1 MVVVLKVRQYG
12 AFGVYRPDGEPIQ
25 LGAKHQALLALM
37 ITAEDGIRTRA
48 FLEHTLWSFAQPEQA
63 KASLRTAL
71 STLRKHIGPS
81 ASTALVANRERV
93 TLDLSMIEVEKDPS
107 RGLFMEGFELPHEHV
122 FAQWLGDMRAQSIA
136 AAPAP
141 VQDPPWAPRDRSR
154 VILDELLPSIAVLPF
169 VQRSPG
175 SSTAPLGS
183 ILSEELSRQL
193 SRSQAFSVTSY
204 MASRQFSL
212 EEVRPAEVSSVA
224 GVSYLVSGSVFI
236 NGHDF
241 IAQIDLHDAHREK
254 VIWSREFRGAL
265 SDLLMGQCP
274 ALRDATSQIGQ
285 TVVGEAVRLVSFRPL
300 SNLAN
305 HTLLMAA
312 IVMMQ
317 SKHRDQ
323 FDKSNEILDT
333 LMEREMHH
341 PVVLTWAGIW
351 HVMRVQKGL
360 SEDRHKSTL
369 MAENLANAALA
380 QDPAFSLAHTLKG
393 MIASYLTF
401 DFDNAQYSYDKALQ
415 DNPNE
420 ALALLLKGATRAM
433 QNHPDEGLR
442 LTEAAR
448 KLTPLGPQR
457 YYFDSL
463 AASVSLAARDY
474 DRAIELADLSL
485 LENDSYPATLRTKAI
500 ALQMSGR
507 SQEARD
513 VVESLMKVTPDFS
526 LSRYMQEHAAAFT
539 PSGQDWASALREA
552 GVPE

>member
-25 LGAKHQALLALM
+25 LGAKHQALMALM
-37 ITAEDGIRTRA
+37 ITAEEGIRTRA

-81 ASTALVANRERV
+81 ASAALRANRERV
-93 TLDLSMIEVEKDPS
+93 TLDLSMIEVEQDTS
-107 RGLFMEGFELPHEHV
+107 RGEFMEGFELPHEHA
-122 FAQWLGDMRAQSIA
+122 FADWLAEMRSQSANTATSAQE
-136 AAPAP
+136 
-141 VQDPPWAPRDRSR
+141 QPWAPRDRSR

-169 VQRSPG
+169 AQRSPG
-175 SSTAPLGS
+175 GASAPLGA

-204 MASRQFSL
+204 MASRQFSI
-212 EEVRPAEVSSVA
+212 EEVRPAEVSSIA
-224 GVSYLVSGSVFI
+224 GVSYLVSGSVFVS
-236 NGHDF
+236 GHDF
-241 IAQIDLHDAHREK
+241 ISQIDLHDAHREK
-254 VIWSREFRGAL
+254 VIWSREFRGSL
-265 SDLLMGQCP
+265 SDLLMGQSGS
-274 ALRDATSQIGQ
+274 LRDATSQIGQ

-317 SKHRDQ
+317 SKHHDQ
-323 FDKSNEILDT
+323 FEKSNEILDT

-351 HVMRVQKGL
+351 QVMRVQKGL
-360 SEDRHKSTL
+360 SEDRRKSTL

-433 QNHPDEGLR
+433 QNRPDEGVL

-474 DRAIELADLSL
+474 NRAIELADQSL
-485 LENDSYPATLRTKAI
+485 QENDSYPSTLRTKAI

-507 SQEARD
+507 AQEARD
-513 VVESLMKVTPDFS
+513 VVECLMKVTPDFS

-539 PSGQDWASALREA
+539 PSGPDWASALREA

>member
-25 LGAKHQALLALM
+25 LGAKHQALLALL

-71 STLRKHIGPS
+71 STLRKHIGPTAS
-81 ASTALVANRERV
+81 AALVANRERV
-93 TLDLSMIEVEKDPS
+93 TLDLNMVEIEDDPS
-107 RGLFMEGFELPHEHV
+107 RGAFMEGFELPHESI
-122 FAQWLGDMRAQSIA
+122 FAEWLSGMRTQDMTAT
-136 AAPAP
+136 PP
-141 VQDPPWAPRDRSR
+141 PQDPPWAPRDRGR
-154 VILDELLPSIAVLPF
+154 VVLDELLPSIAVLPF

-175 SSTAPLGS
+175 SSNAPLGA

-204 MASRQFSL
+204 LASRQFRP

-241 IAQIDLHDAHREK
+241 IAQVDLHDAHREK
-254 VIWSREFRGAL
+254 VIWSREFKGAL
-265 SDLLMGQCP
+265 SDLLMGQSLP
-274 ALRDATSQIGQ
+274 LRDVTSQIGQ

-317 SKHRDQ
+317 SKHADQ
-323 FDKSNEILDT
+323 FEKSNEILET

-351 HVMRVQKGL
+351 HVMGVQKGL
-360 SEDRHKSTL
+360 SNDRRKSTL
-369 MAENLANAALA
+369 MAQNLADAALA

-401 DFDNAQYSYDKALQ
+401 EFDNAQYSYDKALQ

-433 QNHPDEGLR
+433 QNHPDEGIR

-448 KLTPLGPQR
+448 RLSPLGPQR

-474 DRAIELADLSL
+474 DRAIELADQSL
-485 LENDSYPATLRTKAI
+485 QANDSYPSTLRTKAI

-507 SQEARD
+507 GDEARD
-513 VVESLMKVTPDFS
+513 VVENLMKVTPDFS
-526 LSRYMQEHAAAFT
+526 VSRYMQEHAAAFT

>member
-1 MVVVLKVRQYG
+1 MAVVLKVRQYG
-12 AFGVYRPDGEPIQ
+12 AFGVYKPDGEPIQ
-25 LGAKHQALLALM
+25 LGAKHQALLALL
-37 ITAEDGIRTRA
+37 ITAEEGVRTRA

-81 ASTALVANRERV
+81 ASAALMANRERV
-93 TLDLSMIEVEKDPS
+93 TLDLRMIEIEADTT
-107 RGLFMEGFELPHEHV
+107 RGAFMEGFELPHEHV
-122 FAQWLGDMRAQSIA
+122 FAEWLSEMRSQTASS
-136 AAPAP
+136 APAP
-141 VQDPPWAPRDRSR
+141 LDPPWAPRDRSR
-154 VILDELLPSIAVLPF
+154 VVLDELLPSIAVLPF

-175 SSTAPLGS
+175 GSTAPLGA

-212 EEVRPAEVSSVA
+212 DDVRPAEVSSIA

-241 IAQIDLHDAHREK
+241 IAQIDLHDSHREK
-254 VIWSREFRGAL
+254 VIWSREFRGTL
-265 SDLLMGQCP
+265 SDLLMGQSDP
-274 ALRDATSQIGQ
+274 LRAATSQIGQ

-305 HTLLMAA
+305 HTLLMAS

-317 SKHRDQ
+317 SKHVDQ
-323 FDKSNEILDT
+323 FEKSNEILDT

-351 HVMRVQKGL
+351 QVMRVQKGL
-360 SEDRHKSTL
+360 SADRRKSTL

-393 MIASYLTF
+393 MISSYLTF
-401 DFDNAQYSYDKALQ
+401 EFDNAQYSYDKALQ

-433 QNHPDEGLR
+433 QNHPDEGVR

-474 DRAIELADLSL
+474 DRAIELADQSL
-485 LENDSYPATLRTKAI
+485 QENDSYPSTLRTKAI

-507 SQEARD
+507 GDEARD
-513 VVESLMKVTPDFS
+513 VVESLMRVTPDFS

-539 PSGQDWASALREA
+539 PSGPDWASALREA

>member
-1 MVVVLKVRQYG
+1 M
-12 AFGVYRPDGEPIQ
+12 
-25 LGAKHQALLALM
+25 ALM
-37 ITAEDGIRTRA
+37 ITAEEGIRTRA

-81 ASTALVANRERV
+81 ASAALRANRERV
-93 TLDLSMIEVEKDPS
+93 TLDLSMIEVEQDTS
-107 RGLFMEGFELPHEHV
+107 RGEFMEGFELPHEHA
-122 FAQWLGDMRAQSIA
+122 FADWLAEMRSQSANTATSAQE
-136 AAPAP
+136 
-141 VQDPPWAPRDRSR
+141 QPWAPRDRSR

-169 VQRSPG
+169 AQRSPG
-175 SSTAPLGS
+175 GASAPLGA

-204 MASRQFSL
+204 MASRQFSI
-212 EEVRPAEVSSVA
+212 EEVRPAEVSSIA
-224 GVSYLVSGSVFI
+224 GVSYLVSGSVFVS
-236 NGHDF
+236 GHDF
-241 IAQIDLHDAHREK
+241 ISQIDLHDAHREK
-254 VIWSREFRGAL
+254 VIWSREFRGSL
-265 SDLLMGQCP
+265 SDLLMGQSGS
-274 ALRDATSQIGQ
+274 LRDATSQIGQ

-317 SKHRDQ
+317 SKHHDQ
-323 FDKSNEILDT
+323 FEKSNEILDT

-351 HVMRVQKGL
+351 QVMRVQKGL
-360 SEDRHKSTL
+360 SEDRRKSTL

-433 QNHPDEGLR
+433 QNRPDEGVL

-474 DRAIELADLSL
+474 NRAIELADQSL
-485 LENDSYPATLRTKAI
+485 QENDSYPSTLRTKAI

-507 SQEARD
+507 AQEARD
-513 VVESLMKVTPDFS
+513 VVECLMKVTPDFS

-539 PSGQDWASALREA
+539 PSGPDWASALREA

>member
-1 MVVVLKVRQYG
+1 MDLVLKVRQYG
-12 AFGVYRPDGEPIQ
+12 AFGVYKLDGEPIQ
-25 LGAKHQALLALM
+25 LGAKHQALLALL
-37 ITAEDGIRTRA
+37 ITAEEGVRTRA

-81 ASTALVANRERV
+81 ASAALMANRERV
-93 TLDLSMIEVEKDPS
+93 TLDLRMIEVEADTT
-107 RGLFMEGFELPHEHV
+107 RGAFMEGFELPHEHV
-122 FAQWLGDMRAQSIA
+122 FAEWLSEMRSQTTS

-141 VQDPPWAPRDRSR
+141 LDPPWAPRDRSR
-154 VILDELLPSIAVLPF
+154 VVLDELLPSIAVLPF

-175 SSTAPLGS
+175 GSTAPLGA

-212 EEVRPAEVSSVA
+212 DDVRPAEVSSVA

-241 IAQIDLHDAHREK
+241 IAQIDLHDSHREK
-254 VIWSREFRGAL
+254 VIWSREFRGTL
-265 SDLLMGQCP
+265 SDLLMGQSGP
-274 ALRDATSQIGQ
+274 LRDATSQIGQ

-305 HTLLMAA
+305 HTLLMAS

-317 SKHRDQ
+317 SKHVDQ
-323 FDKSNEILDT
+323 FEKSNEILDT

-351 HVMRVQKGL
+351 QVMRVQKGL
-360 SEDRHKSTL
+360 SADRRKSTL

-393 MIASYLTF
+393 MISSYLTF
-401 DFDNAQYSYDKALQ
+401 EFDSAQYSYDKALQ

-433 QNHPDEGLR
+433 QNHPDEGMR

-474 DRAIELADLSL
+474 DRAIELADQSL
-485 LENDSYPATLRTKAI
+485 QENDSYPSTLRTKAI

-507 SQEARD
+507 GDEARD
-513 VVESLMKVTPDFS
+513 VVESLMRVTPDFS

-539 PSGQDWASALREA
+539 PSGPDWASALREA

>member
-1 MVVVLKVRQYG
+1 MDLVLKVRQYG
-12 AFGVYRPDGEPIQ
+12 AFGVYKPDGEPIQ
-25 LGAKHQALLALM
+25 LGAKHQALLALL
-37 ITAEDGIRTRA
+37 ITAEEGVRTRA

-81 ASTALVANRERV
+81 ASSALMANRERV
-93 TLDLSMIEVEKDPS
+93 TLDLRMIEIEADIT
-107 RGLFMEGFELPHEHV
+107 RGAFMEGFELPHEHV
-122 FAQWLGDMRAQSIA
+122 FAEWLSEMRSQTAS

-141 VQDPPWAPRDRSR
+141 LDPPWAPRDRSR
-154 VILDELLPSIAVLPF
+154 VVLDELLPSIAVLPF

-175 SSTAPLGS
+175 GSTAPLGA

-212 EEVRPAEVSSVA
+212 DDVRPAEVSSVA

-241 IAQIDLHDAHREK
+241 IAQIDLHDSHREK
-254 VIWSREFRGAL
+254 VIWSREFRGTL
-265 SDLLMGQCP
+265 SDLLMGQSGP
-274 ALRDATSQIGQ
+274 LRDATSQIGQ

-305 HTLLMAA
+305 HTLLMAS

-317 SKHRDQ
+317 SKHVDQ
-323 FDKSNEILDT
+323 FEKSNEILDT

-351 HVMRVQKGL
+351 QVMRVQKGL
-360 SEDRHKSTL
+360 SADRRKSTL

-393 MIASYLTF
+393 MISSYLTF
-401 DFDNAQYSYDKALQ
+401 EFDSAQYSYDKALQ

-433 QNHPDEGLR
+433 QNHPDEGMR

-474 DRAIELADLSL
+474 DRAIELADQSL
-485 LENDSYPATLRTKAI
+485 QENDSYPSTLRTKAI

-507 SQEARD
+507 GDEARD
-513 VVESLMKVTPDFS
+513 VVESLMRVTPDFS

-539 PSGQDWASALREA
+539 PSGPDWASALREA

>member
-1 MVVVLKVRQYG
+1 MVTVLKVRQYG
-12 AFGVYRPDGEPIQ
+12 AFGVFRPDGEAIQ
-25 LGAKHQALLALM
+25 LGAKHQALMALM

-71 STLRKHIGPS
+71 STLRKHIGAS
-81 ASTALVANRERV
+81 ASSALVANRERV
-93 TLDLSMIEVEKDPS
+93 TLDLSMIEVDTDTT
-107 RGLFMEGFELPHEHV
+107 RGDFMEGFELPHEQV
-122 FAQWLGDMRAQSIA
+122 FADWLVEMRAQTAIA
-136 AAPAP
+136 APKP
-141 VQDPPWAPRDRSR
+141 QDPPWAPRDRSR

-169 VQRSPG
+169 AQRSPG

-212 EEVRPAEVSSVA
+212 DEVRPAEVSSVA

-254 VIWSREFRGAL
+254 VIWTREFKGAL
-265 SDLLMGQCP
+265 SDLLMGQSTS
-274 ALRDATSQIGQ
+274 LRDATSQIGQ

-317 SKHRDQ
+317 SKHKDQ
-323 FDKSNEILDT
+323 FEKAIEILDT
-333 LMEREMHH
+333 LLEREMHH

-351 HVMRVQKGL
+351 HVMRVQKGM
-360 SEDRHKSTL
+360 STDRHKSTL
-369 MAENLANAALA
+369 MAENLASAALA

-393 MIASYLTF
+393 MISSYLTF
-401 DFDNAQYSYDKALQ
+401 EFDNAQFSYDKALQ

-433 QNHPDEGLR
+433 QNHPDEGIR

-474 DRAIELADLSL
+474 DRAIELADQSL
-485 LENDSYPATLRTKAI
+485 QENDSYPATLRTKAI

-507 SQEARD
+507 SDEARD
-513 VVESLMKVTPDFS
+513 VVESLMRVTPDFS

-539 PSGQDWASALREA
+539 PSGQDWVSALREA

>member
-1 MVVVLKVRQYG
+1 MAVVLKVRQYG
-12 AFGVYRPDGEPIQ
+12 AFGVYQSDGEPIQ
-25 LGAKHQALLALM
+25 LGAKHQALMALL
-37 ITAEDGIRTRA
+37 ITAEEGIRTRA

-71 STLRKHIGPS
+71 STLRKHIGLS
-81 ASTALVANRERV
+81 ASAALVANRERV
-93 TLDLSMIEVEKDPS
+93 TLDLSVIEIEADTA
-107 RGLFMEGFELPHEHV
+107 RGEFMEGFELPHEHV
-122 FAQWLGDMRAQSIA
+122 FAEWLMDMRSQTASA
-136 AAPAP
+136 TPP
-141 VQDPPWAPRDRSR
+141 PLDPPWAPRDRSR

-169 VQRSPG
+169 AQRSPG
-175 SSTAPLGS
+175 GSTAPLGA

-204 MASRQFSL
+204 MASRQFNL
-212 EEVRPAEVSSVA
+212 EDVRPVEVSSIA
-224 GVSYLVSGSVFI
+224 GVSYLVSGSVFV

-241 IAQIDLHDAHREK
+241 IAQIDLHDSHREK
-254 VIWSREFRGAL
+254 VIWSREFRGTL
-265 SDLLMGQCP
+265 SDLLMGQSGP
-274 ALRDATSQIGQ
+274 LRDATSQIGR

-317 SKHRDQ
+317 SKHIDQ
-323 FDKSNEILDT
+323 FEKSNEILDT

-351 HVMRVQKGL
+351 QVMRVQKGV
-360 SEDRHKSTL
+360 SDNRRKSTL
-369 MAENLANAALA
+369 MAENLASAALA

-393 MIASYLTF
+393 MISSYLTF
-401 DFDNAQYSYDKALQ
+401 EFDNAQYSYDKALQ

-474 DRAIELADLSL
+474 DRAIELADQSL
-485 LENDSYPATLRTKAI
+485 QENDSYPSTLRTKAI

-507 SQEARD
+507 GDEARD
-513 VVESLMKVTPDFS
+513 VVESLMRVTPDFS

-539 PSGQDWASALREA
+539 PSGPDWASALREA

>member
-12 AFGVYRPDGEPIQ
+12 AFGVFRPDGEPIQ
-25 LGAKHQALLALM
+25 LGAKHQALMALL

-81 ASTALVANRERV
+81 ASAALTANRERV
-93 TLDLSMIEVEKDPS
+93 TLNLDMVDVENDSS
-107 RGLFMEGFELPHEHV
+107 RGVFMEGFELPHEHA
-122 FAQWLGDMRAQSIA
+122 FAEWLAEMRDQSQGRS
-136 AAPAP
+136 AAP
-141 VQDPPWAPRDRSR
+141 QDPPWGPRDRSR

-169 VQRSPG
+169 MQRSPG
-175 SSTAPLGS
+175 GSNAPLGA
-183 ILSEELSRQL
+183 ILSEELSRHL

-224 GVSYLVSGSVFI
+224 GVSYLVSGSVFL
-236 NGHDF
+236 NGHDY
-241 IAQIDLHDAHREK
+241 IAQIDLHDSHREK
-254 VIWSREFRGAL
+254 VIWSREFRGSL
-265 SDLLMGQCP
+265 SGLLMGQST
-274 ALRDATSQIGQ
+274 ALREATSQIGQ

-317 SKHRDQ
+317 SKHLDQ
-323 FDKSNEILDT
+323 FEKSNEILDT

-360 SEDRHKSTL
+360 SDDRHKSTL

-401 DFDNAQYSYDKALQ
+401 DFDTAQYSYDKALQ

-463 AASVSLAARDY
+463 AASVNLAARDY
-474 DRAIELADLSL
+474 DRAIELADQSL
-485 LENDSYPATLRTKAI
+485 QENDSYPATLRTKAI

-507 SQEARD
+507 GQEARD
-513 VVESLMKVTPDFS
+513 VVECLMKVTPDFC

-539 PSGQDWASALREA
+539 PSGQDWVSALREA

>member
-1 MVVVLKVRQYG
+1 MDLVLKVRQYG
-12 AFGVYRPDGEPIQ
+12 AFGVYKPDGEPIQ
-25 LGAKHQALLALM
+25 LGAKHQALLALL
-37 ITAEDGIRTRA
+37 ITAEEGVRTRA

-81 ASTALVANRERV
+81 ASSALMANRERV
-93 TLDLSMIEVEKDPS
+93 TLDLRMIEIEADTT
-107 RGLFMEGFELPHEHV
+107 RGAFMEGFELPHEHV
-122 FAQWLGDMRAQSIA
+122 FAEWLSEMRSQTAS

-141 VQDPPWAPRDRSR
+141 LDPPWAPRDRSR
-154 VILDELLPSIAVLPF
+154 VVLDELLPSIAVLPF

-175 SSTAPLGS
+175 GSTAPLGA

-212 EEVRPAEVSSVA
+212 DDVRPAEVSSVA

-241 IAQIDLHDAHREK
+241 IAQIDLHDSHREK
-254 VIWSREFRGAL
+254 VIWSREFRGTL
-265 SDLLMGQCP
+265 SDLLMGQSGP
-274 ALRDATSQIGQ
+274 LRDATSQIGQ

-305 HTLLMAA
+305 HTLLMAS

-317 SKHRDQ
+317 SKHVDQ
-323 FDKSNEILDT
+323 FEKSNEILDT

-351 HVMRVQKGL
+351 QVMRVQKGL
-360 SEDRHKSTL
+360 SADRRKRTL

-393 MIASYLTF
+393 MISSYLTF
-401 DFDNAQYSYDKALQ
+401 EFDSAQYSYDKALQ

-433 QNHPDEGLR
+433 QNHPDEGMR

-457 YYFDSL
+457 YYFNSL

-474 DRAIELADLSL
+474 DRAIELADQSL
-485 LENDSYPATLRTKAI
+485 QENDSYPSTLRTKAI

-507 SQEARD
+507 GDEARD
-513 VVESLMKVTPDFS
+513 VVESLMRVTPDFS

-539 PSGQDWASALREA
+539 PSGPDWASALREA

>member
-25 LGAKHQALLALM
+25 LGAKHQALMALM
-37 ITAEDGIRTRA
+37 ITAEEGIRTRA

-81 ASTALVANRERV
+81 ASAALRANRERV
-93 TLDLSMIEVEKDPS
+93 TLDLSMIEVEQDTS
-107 RGLFMEGFELPHEHV
+107 RGEFMEGFELPHEHA
-122 FAQWLGDMRAQSIA
+122 FADWLAEMRSQSA
-136 AAPAP
+136 NTATS
-141 VQDPPWAPRDRSR
+141 VQEQPWAPRDRSR

-169 VQRSPG
+169 AQRSPG
-175 SSTAPLGS
+175 GASAPLGA

-204 MASRQFSL
+204 MASRQFSI
-212 EEVRPAEVSSVA
+212 EEVRPAEVSSIA
-224 GVSYLVSGSVFI
+224 GVSYLVSGSVFVS
-236 NGHDF
+236 GHDF
-241 IAQIDLHDAHREK
+241 ISQIDLHDAHREK
-254 VIWSREFRGAL
+254 VIWSREFRGSL
-265 SDLLMGQCP
+265 SDLLMGQSGS
-274 ALRDATSQIGQ
+274 LRDATSQIGQ

-317 SKHRDQ
+317 SKHHDQ
-323 FDKSNEILDT
+323 FEKSNEILDT

-351 HVMRVQKGL
+351 QVMRVQKGL
-360 SEDRHKSTL
+360 SDDRRKSTL

-433 QNHPDEGLR
+433 QNRPDEGVL

-474 DRAIELADLSL
+474 NRAIELADQSL
-485 LENDSYPATLRTKAI
+485 QENDTYPSTLRTKAI

-507 SQEARD
+507 AQEARD
-513 VVESLMKVTPDFS
+513 VVEYLMKVTPDFS

-539 PSGQDWASALREA
+539 PSGPDWASALREA

>member
-25 LGAKHQALLALM
+25 LGAKHQALMALL

-93 TLDLSMIEVEKDPS
+93 TLDLSMIEIENDPA
-107 RGLFMEGFELPHEHV
+107 RGDFMEGFELPHEHV
-122 FAQWLGDMRAQSIA
+122 FAQWLNEMRSHSVQPQV
-136 AAPAP
+136 AP
-141 VQDPPWAPRDRSR
+141 QDPPWAPRDRSR

-212 EEVRPAEVSSVA
+212 DAVRPAEVSSVA

-241 IAQIDLHDAHREK
+241 ITQIDLHDAHREK

-265 SDLLMGQCP
+265 SDLLMGQSG
-274 ALRDATSQIGQ
+274 ALRDATGQIGQ

-317 SKHRDQ
+317 SSHRDQ
-323 FDKSNEILDT
+323 FEKSNEILDT

-360 SEDRHKSTL
+360 SDDRHKSTL

-463 AASVSLAARDY
+463 AASVNLAARNY
-474 DRAIELADLSL
+474 DRAIELADQSL
-485 LENDSYPATLRTKAI
+485 QENDSYPATLRTKAI

-507 SQEARD
+507 VDEARH
-513 VVESLMKVTPDFS
+513 VVEDLMRVTPDFS

>member
-25 LGAKHQALLALM
+25 LGAKHQALMALM
-37 ITAEDGIRTRA
+37 VTAEEGVRTRA

-71 STLRKHIGPS
+71 STLRKHIGPTAS
-81 ASTALVANRERV
+81 AAFKANRERV
-93 TLDLSMIEVEKDPS
+93 TLDLSMIEVERDPA
-107 RGLFMEGFELPHEHV
+107 RGEFMEGFELPHENAFSEWLSEMRSQASGTASV
-122 FAQWLGDMRAQSIA
+122 AQEQ
-136 AAPAP
+136 
-141 VQDPPWAPRDRSR
+141 PWAPRDRSR

-169 VQRSPG
+169 AQRAPG
-175 SSTAPLGS
+175 GSTAPLGA

-204 MASRQFSL
+204 LASRQFSL
-212 EEVRPAEVSSVA
+212 EDVRPAEVSSVA
-224 GVSYLVSGSVFI
+224 GVSYLVSGSVFVS
-236 NGHDF
+236 GHDF

-254 VIWSREFRGAL
+254 VIWSREFRGSL
-265 SDLLMGQCP
+265 SDLLMGQGG

-300 SNLAN
+300 GNLAN

-317 SKHRDQ
+317 SKHPDQ
-323 FDKSNEILDT
+323 FEKSNEILDT

-360 SEDRHKSTL
+360 SGDRRKSTL

-433 QNHPDEGLR
+433 QNRPDEGVV

-463 AASVSLAARDY
+463 AAAVSLAARDY
-474 DRAIELADLSL
+474 NRAIELADRSL
-485 LENDSYPATLRTKAI
+485 EENDSYPSTLRTKAI

-507 SQEARD
+507 SDEARH

-526 LSRYMQEHAAAFT
+526 LSRYMQEHAAGFT
-539 PSGQDWASALREA
+539 PSGPDWASALREA

>member
-1 MVVVLKVRQYG
+1 MDLVLKVRQYG
-12 AFGVYRPDGEPIQ
+12 AFGVYKPDGEPIQ
-25 LGAKHQALLALM
+25 LGAKHQALLALL
-37 ITAEDGIRTRA
+37 ITAEEGVRTRA

-81 ASTALVANRERV
+81 ASAALMANRERV
-93 TLDLSMIEVEKDPS
+93 TLDLRMIEVEADTT
-107 RGLFMEGFELPHEHV
+107 RGAFMEGFELPHEHV
-122 FAQWLGDMRAQSIA
+122 FAEWLSEMRSQTASA
-136 AAPAP
+136 TPAP
-141 VQDPPWAPRDRSR
+141 LDPPWAPRDRSR
-154 VILDELLPSIAVLPF
+154 VVLDELLPSIAVLPF

-175 SSTAPLGS
+175 GSTAPLGA

-212 EEVRPAEVSSVA
+212 DDVRPAEVSSVA

-241 IAQIDLHDAHREK
+241 IAQIDLHDSHREK
-254 VIWSREFRGAL
+254 VIWSREFRGTL
-265 SDLLMGQCP
+265 SDLLMGQSGP
-274 ALRDATSQIGQ
+274 LRDATSQIGQ

-305 HTLLMAA
+305 HTLLMAS

-317 SKHRDQ
+317 SKHVDQ
-323 FDKSNEILDT
+323 FEKSNEILDT

-351 HVMRVQKGL
+351 QVMRVQKGL
-360 SEDRHKSTL
+360 SADRRKSTL

-393 MIASYLTF
+393 MISSYLTF
-401 DFDNAQYSYDKALQ
+401 EFDSAQYSYDKALQ

-433 QNHPDEGLR
+433 QNHPDEGMR

-474 DRAIELADLSL
+474 DRAIELADQSL
-485 LENDSYPATLRTKAI
+485 QENDSYPSTLRTKAI

-507 SQEARD
+507 GDEARD
-513 VVESLMKVTPDFS
+513 VVESLMRVTPDFS

-539 PSGQDWASALREA
+539 PSGPDWASALREA

>member
-1 MVVVLKVRQYG
+1 MVVVLKVRQCG
-12 AFGVYRPDGEPIQ
+12 AFGVFRPDGESIQ
-25 LGAKHQALLALM
+25 LGAKHQALMALL

-48 FLEHTLWSFAQPEQA
+48 FLEHILWSFAQPEQA

-71 STLRKHIGPS
+71 STLRKHIGPL
-81 ASTALVANRERV
+81 ASGALIANRERV
-93 TLDLSMIEVEKDPS
+93 TLDLSMIEIEADAS
-107 RGLFMEGFELPHEHV
+107 RGDFMEGFELPHEHV
-122 FAQWLGDMRAQSIA
+122 FADWLAEMRAQTDSSTS
-136 AAPAP
+136 
-141 VQDPPWAPRDRSR
+141 QGKDLPWAPRDRSR
-154 VILDELLPSIAVLPF
+154 IILDELLPSIAVLPF

-175 SSTAPLGS
+175 NATAPLGS

-204 MASRQFSL
+204 MASRQFSI
-212 EEVRPAEVSSVA
+212 EDVRPADVSSVA

-236 NGHDF
+236 DGHDF

-254 VIWSREFRGAL
+254 VIWSREFKGSL
-265 SDLLMGQCP
+265 SDLLMGQSSS
-274 ALRDATSQIGQ
+274 LREATSQIGQ

-317 SKHRDQ
+317 SKHPDQ
-323 FDKSNEILDT
+323 FEKSNEILDT
-333 LMEREMHH
+333 LLEREMHH

-351 HVMRVQKGL
+351 HVMQVQKGL
-360 SEDRHKSTL
+360 SADRHKSTL
-369 MAENLANAALA
+369 MAENLASAALA
-380 QDPAFSLAHTLKG
+380 QDPAFSLAHTLRG

-401 DFDNAQYSYDKALQ
+401 DFDTAQYSYDKALQ

-463 AASVSLAARDY
+463 AASVNLAARDY
-474 DRAIELADLSL
+474 DRAIELADQSL
-485 LENDSYPATLRTKAI
+485 QENDSYPSTLRTKAI

-507 SQEARD
+507 ADEARD
-513 VVESLMKVTPDFS
+513 VVACLMRVSPDFS

-539 PSGQDWASALREA
+539 PSGRDWASALREA